1 MFITLEGPEGSGK
14 TSQLSQFAEFLRKL
28 GYEVVT
34 TREPGGTS
42 IGDQI
47 RQVLVSMENKKLH
60 PRTEILLFLSARA
73 QLVEELIKP
82 SLENGKIVVCDRYG
96 DSTLAYQGY
105 GHGLPLEP
113 LREMLRFATGGLV
126 PDLTLYLDIEVEKG
140 LLRKKRGKEWNRLDA
155 YEVEFHRR
163 VRNGYLALAAE
174 EPQRWCVIDANQPKQ
189 EVQLAMRL
197 ATLAAIKKLE
207 SHSVSLS

>member
-14 TSQLSQFAEFLRKL
+14 TSQLGEFADFLREQ

-42 IGDQI
+42 ISDQI
-47 RQVLVSMENKKLH
+47 RKVLVSMENKNLH

-82 SLENGKIVVCDRYG
+82 ALENGKIVVCDRYG

-105 GHGLPLEP
+105 GHGLPLEV
-113 LREMLRFATGGLV
+113 LREMLRFATDGLI

-140 LLRKKRGKEWNRLDA
+140 LTRKKKGLEWNRLDA
-155 YEVEFHRR
+155 YEIAFHRR
-163 VRNGYLALAAE
+163 VRDGYLALAAE
-174 EPQRWCVIDANQPKQ
+174 EPRRWRVIDASQSKQ
-189 EVQLAMRL
+189 AVQQDMRT
-197 ATLAAIKKLE
+197 ATLSALE
-207 SHSVSLS
+207 NLKSHSVS

>member
-14 TSQLSQFAEFLRKL
+14 TSQLGEFADFLREQ

-42 IGDQI
+42 ISDQI
-47 RQVLVSMENKKLH
+47 RKVLVSMENKNLH

-82 SLENGKIVVCDRYG
+82 ALENGKIVVCDRYG

-105 GHGLPLEP
+105 GHGLPLEV
-113 LREMLRFATGGLV
+113 LREMLRFATDGLI

-140 LLRKKRGKEWNRLDA
+140 LTRKKKGLEWNRLDA
-155 YEVEFHRR
+155 YEIAFHRR
-163 VRNGYLALAAE
+163 VRDGYLALAAE
-174 EPQRWCVIDANQPKQ
+174 
-189 EVQLAMRL
+189 
-197 ATLAAIKKLE
+197 TLA
-207 SHSVSLS
+207 SD

>member
-14 TSQLSQFAEFLRKL
+14 TSQLAQFAEFLQEQ

-42 IGDQI
+42 IGNQI
-47 RQVLVSMENKKLH
+47 RQVLVSMENKNLH

-82 SLENGKIVVCDRYG
+82 SLADGKIVVCDRYG

-105 GHGLPLEP
+105 GHGLPLAA
-113 LREMLRFATGGLV
+113 LREMLRFATDGLV

-140 LLRKKRGKEWNRLDA
+140 LLRKKKGQEWNRLDA

-174 EPQRWCVIDANQPKQ
+174 EPQRWCVIDASQPKQ
-189 EVQLAMRL
+189 AVQQAMRA
-197 ATLAAIKKLE
+197 ATLAALDKLKNKA
-207 SHSVSLS
+207 VSQD

>member
-14 TSQLSQFAEFLRKL
+14 TSQLSQFADFLREQ
-28 GYEVVT
+28 GYDVVT

-42 IGDQI
+42 ISDQI
-47 RQVLVSMENKKLH
+47 RQVLVSMDNKNLH

-82 SLENGKIVVCDRYG
+82 SLADGKIVVCDRYG

-105 GHGLPLEP
+105 GHGLPLET
-113 LREMLRFATGGLV
+113 LREMLRFATDGLV
-126 PDLTLYLDIEVEKG
+126 PDLTLYLDLEVEKG
-140 LLRKKRGKEWNRLDA
+140 LLRKKKGQEWNRLDA

-163 VRNGYLALAAE
+163 VRNGYLRLAAS
-174 EPQRWCVIDANQPKQ
+174 EPERWRVIDASQSKH
-189 EVQLAMRL
+189 EVQQAMRAATSEALDKLKKQL
-197 ATLAAIKKLE
+197 ASKD
-207 SHSVSLS
+207 

>member
-14 TSQLSQFAEFLRKL
+14 TSQLAQFADFLREQ

-47 RQVLVSMENKKLH
+47 RQVLVSMDNKSLH

-105 GHGLPLEP
+105 GHGLPLET
-113 LREMLRFATGGLV
+113 LREMLRFATDGLV

-140 LLRKKRGKEWNRLDA
+140 LLRKKKGQEWNRLDA

-163 VRNGYLALAAE
+163 VRNGYLALAEAE
-174 EPQRWCVIDANQPKQ
+174 PERWRVIDASQSKQ
-189 EVQLAMRL
+189 AVQQDMRA
-197 ATLAAIKKLE
+197 ATKAALEKLKG
-207 SHSVSLS
+207 HTVQ